1 MGAVIHFS
9 EKYKEALMKGFDKKS
24 ETDSLFSHDLD
35 MEFSGVKTV
44 HVTSLK
50 TEPLQDYDRTKNVG
64 AGSRFGET
72 KEVGDEV
79 QTFTMTQDKSLSLSI
94 DKGNNE
100 EQFNMKKAGAVMKAH
115 RDERIVPEVDTYR
128 LKKWAQDAG
137 IHKELAAEPTKTTI
151 VSQIIEL
158 HNEMLDAGVPDQ
170 ITLVISRKYL
180 PALKL
185 STEWTALDSLGGKT
199 LPKGTIGEF
208 DGMPV
213 KPMTSKR
220 MPANVPFMLLYKG
233 SIIAPRKINTFK
245 GHVDPPGLSGDL
257 LEFRMMHDAF
267 VLGKKADGAAVA
279 CLPGTV
285 VKEPTITVAGGKAT
299 IATTTANATIYYT
312 TDGSDPRYSVEA
324 KAYTAAVTL
333 ADGDELRAY
342 AVANGLFNS
351 AVAKHDYKATT

>member
-1 MGAVIHFS
+1 MSVIHFA
-9 EKYKEALMKGFDKKS
+9 EKYKKALLKGFCKAS

-50 TEPLQDYDRTKNVG
+50 TEKMQDYDRSKTVG
-64 AGSRFGET
+64 SGSRYGDT

-94 DKGNNE
+94 DKGNNA
-100 EQFNMKKAGAVMKAH
+100 EQFNVKKAGAVMKAH
-115 RDERIVPEVDTYR
+115 REEQIIPEVDKYR
-128 LKKWAQDAG
+128 LNKWAQDGG
-137 IHKELAAEPTKTTI
+137 IHKELAAKTDKSNI
-151 VSQIIEL
+151 VSQIIDL

-170 ITLVISRKYL
+170 VTLVICRAYL

-199 LPKGTIGEF
+199 LPKGSIGEF

-213 KPMTSKR
+213 KPMTSKK
-220 MPANVPFMLLYKG
+220 MPANVPFMLLFKG
-233 SIIAPRKINTFK
+233 SIIAPMKINDFK

-267 VLGKKADGAAVA
+267 VLGKKANGVAVG

-285 VKEPTITVAGGKAT
+285 TATPTIAVADGKAT
-299 IATTTANATIYYT
+299 ITCAGATIYYT

-324 KAYTAAVTL
+324 KTYTAAV
-333 ADGDELRAY
+333 AVNSGDQVRAY
-342 AVANGLFNS
+342 AVANGKFNS
-351 AVAKHDYKATT
+351 AVAESDIA

>member
-1 MGAVIHFS
+1 MGSTIHFS

-50 TEPLQDYDRTKNVG
+50 TEPLQDYNRGAEVG
-64 AGSRFGET
+64 KASRYGDT

-94 DKGNNE
+94 DKGNNV

-115 RDERIVPEVDTYR
+115 RDERIVPEIDTYR
-128 LKKWAQDAG
+128 LKKWAEDAG
-137 IHKELAAEPTKTTI
+137 IHYELAAAPSKSNI
-151 VSQIIEL
+151 VSQIINL
-158 HNEMLDAGVPDQ
+158 HNDMLDAGVADS

-180 PALKL
+180 PFLKL
-185 STEWTALDSLGGKT
+185 SDEWTALDSLGGKT
-199 LPKGTIGEF
+199 LPKGSIGEF

-213 KPMTSKR
+213 KPITSKK
-220 MPANVPFMLLYKG
+220 MPVNVPFMLLHKG
-233 SIIAPRKINTFK
+233 SIISPSKINDFK

-257 LEFRMMHDAF
+257 LEFRMMYDAF
-267 VLGKKADGAAVA
+267 VLGKKCKGCAVA

-285 VKEPTITVAGGKAT
+285 VETPTISVDGG
-299 IATTTANATIYYT
+299 NATITCEGANIFYT

-324 KAYTAAVTL
+324 KTYTSAVTL
-333 ADGDELRAY
+333 TDGDELRAY
-342 AVANGLFNS
+342 AAADGKYNSEVAEY
-351 AVAKHDYKATT
+351 DYTA

>member
-1 MGAVIHFS
+1 MSVIHFP
-9 EKYKEALMKGFDKKS
+9 EKYKQSLMEGFNKAS
-24 ETDSLFSHDLD
+24 ETDALFTHELD
-35 MEFSGVKTV
+35 TEFSGVNTV

-50 TEPLQDYDRTKNVG
+50 TEPLQNYNRAKEVG
-64 AGSRFGET
+64 TGSRYGTT

-94 DKGNNE
+94 DKGNNK
-100 EQFNMKKAGAVMKAH
+100 EQFDMKKAGTVMKAH
-115 RDERIVPEVDTYR
+115 RDEQIIPAVDTYR
-128 LKKWAQDAG
+128 LDKWAKDGG
-137 IHKELAAEPTKTTI
+137 IHKELTAAPSKATI

-158 HNEMLDAGVPDQ
+158 HNEMLDVGVPDQ
-170 ITLVISRKYL
+170 ITLLIARTYL

-185 STEWTALDSLGGKT
+185 SSEWAALDSLGGKT

-220 MPANVPFMLLYKG
+220 MPANVPFMLIYKG
-233 SIIAPRKINTFK
+233 AVIAPMKIDTFK

-257 LEFRMMHDAF
+257 LEFRMIHDAF
-267 VLGKKADGAAVA
+267 VLGKKANGVAVA

-285 VKEPTITVAGGKAT
+285 SAVPTIAVASGKAT
-299 IATTTANATIYYT
+299 ITATSGATIYYT

-324 KAYTAAVTL
+324 KTYTAAV
-333 ADGDELRAY
+333 AVVSGYQVRAY
-342 AVANGLFNS
+342 AVESGKFNS
-351 AVAKHDYKATT
+351 AVAAANVE

>member
-1 MGAVIHFS
+1 MSVIHFS
-9 EKYKEALMKGFDKKS
+9 EKYKQSLVNGFSKAS
-24 ETDSLFSHDLD
+24 ETDALFSHEMD

-50 TEPLQDYDRTKNVG
+50 TEKMQNYNRSKSVG
-64 AGSRFGET
+64 TGSRYGET

-94 DKGNNE
+94 DKGNNV

-115 RDERIVPEVDTYR
+115 RDEQIIPEVDKYR
-128 LKKWAQDAG
+128 LGAWATNAG
-137 IHKELAAEPTKTTI
+137 IHKALAANPDKTNI
-151 VSQIIEL
+151 VSQIIGL

-170 ITLVISRKYL
+170 INLVIARTYL

-185 STEWTALDSLGGKT
+185 SSEWTALDSLGGKT

-213 KPMTSKR
+213 KPMTSKK

-233 SIIAPRKINTFK
+233 AIIAPMKINDFK

-257 LEFRMMHDAF
+257 LEFRMIHDAF
-267 VLGKKADGAAVA
+267 VLGKKANGVAVG

-285 VKEPTITVAGGKAT
+285 TATPTISVASGKAT
-299 IATTTANATIYYT
+299 ITCEGATIYYT

-324 KAYTAAVTL
+324 KTYTAAVTVKS
-333 ADGDELRAY
+333 GDQVRAY
-342 AVANGLFNS
+342 AVANGKFNS
-351 AVAKHDYKATT
+351 AVAESDIA